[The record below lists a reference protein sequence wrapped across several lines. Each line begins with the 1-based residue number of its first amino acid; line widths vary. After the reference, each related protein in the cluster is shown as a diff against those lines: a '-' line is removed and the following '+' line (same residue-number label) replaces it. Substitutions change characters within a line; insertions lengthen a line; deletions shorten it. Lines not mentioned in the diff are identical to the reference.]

1 MKDFYELF
9 EAGKKLGK
17 GVSELIESLSDLEP
31 SGKVFLDCSG
41 SKMRSGVSNWLGVS
55 IIDGV
60 EKDSMAMP
68 GKPAPLTKRSLMDL
82 KGRINDDES
91 GINLLRG
98 LEVTLMTNWGPTK
111 KAVLDEEGEP
121 LLDSHGSYVT
131 ESLSEEE
138 IESKRIE
145 IEFTIR
151 FNARLQGIINRPP
164 NPVLLIHQYDLER
177 LTDQS
182 EIGPL
187 QNTPPE
193 GYADKG
199 RVTPEG
205 IDKKSPLS
213 NFFLDLRTP
222 HTAWIS
228 EIDFSCVNSSRA
240 WKDFKESAKESM
252 GVQYQEIY
260 GFPPVYL
267 KLDSRD
273 PKNVILFKYESFDGP
288 NDPGEGSITK
298 KAFSEA
304 FRRQKNSS
312 KST

>member
-41 SKMRSGVSNWLGVS
+41 SKMRSGVSDWLGVS

-177 LTDQS
+177 LTDQK

-213 NFFLDLRTP
+213 NFF
-222 HTAWIS
+222 
-228 EIDFSCVNSSRA
+228 
-240 WKDFKESAKESM
+240 
-252 GVQYQEIY
+252 
-260 GFPPVYL
+260 
-267 KLDSRD
+267 
-273 PKNVILFKYESFDGP
+273 
-288 NDPGEGSITK
+288 
-298 KAFSEA
+298 
-304 FRRQKNSS
+304 
-312 KST
+312 